1 MTPAPGEAYPAYV
14 ITPTA
19 DILGSPAPAPRR
31 WGRIAVV
38 GAAGVAVLAVAGGGF
53 AAYGALSG
61 GGTQPETFV
70 PSTAVAYV
78 ELDLNPPASQKL
90 NTVRLLHKLPKGTV
104 KATGEDY
111 RDLLLSAAFSH
122 GDVNYKRD
130 VDPWLGDRAAVAV
143 LPPVAGGDEPTV
155 EAVLQVK
162 DEKMF
167 AKVAPRLF
175 KGEDPGGYVL
185 VDGYVVISDDADLAK
200 RVVADAA
207 KSDLAHDPDYTLDTQ
222 DLGDRVVTGWYDLK
236 RAVTLVPSAAATSS
250 LTQAIG
256 QMRATFA
263 VQVQPDGLELVANS
277 TGGKDLG
284 SSQPGQL
291 LATLPAS
298 TIGAVEVTGAGGRV
312 MQQWDQVLKGM
323 NASGVGVN
331 PDQLID
337 VYQKQLGLKLPGD
350 LATLLGTDAV
360 AAVTLAKGAH
370 QPGFGYYA
378 LTDPAKAASL
388 TKRLTPLL
396 TRFGVPPAK
405 ATADGLAWGTSPT
418 WAKDATSGHLGSS
431 PRVQAALPELAKAD
445 LAVYV
450 DLNAVTHLHVVPGA
464 LGGGSTASVEEI
476 GLDTLGMTSWHD
488 GSTSHI
494 RIKLTVK

>member
-1 MTPAPGEAYPAYV
+1 MSDPAYV
-14 ITPTA
+14 ISPTA
-19 DILGSPAPAPRR
+19 DVLGSPSPAPRR

-38 GAAGVAVLAVAGGGF
+38 GAAGIAVLALAGGGF

-70 PSTAVAYV
+70 PATAVAYV

-104 KATGEDY
+104 KATGDDY
-111 RDLLLSAAFSH
+111 RELLLSAAFSH
-122 GDVNYKRD
+122 GDVNYARD

-143 LPPVAGGDEPTV
+143 LPPVAGGDEPTI

-162 DEKMF
+162 DAKMF

-175 KGEDPGGYVL
+175 KGDDSGGYVL
-185 VDGYVVISDDADLAK
+185 LDGYVVISQDADLAK
-200 RVVADAA
+200 RIVADAA
-207 KSDLAHDPDYTLDTQ
+207 KSDLADDPDYTLDTQ

-236 RAVTLVPSAAATSS
+236 RAASLVPAQGGSSA
-250 LTQAIG
+250 LTGAIG

-284 SSQPGQL
+284 ASTPAAL
-291 LATLPAS
+291 LAKLPAS
-298 TIGAVEVTGAGGRV
+298 TVGAVELTGVGGRV

-323 NASGVGVN
+323 SASGAGIN

-337 VYQKQLGLKLPGD
+337 VYQKQFGLKLPGD
-350 LATLLGTDAV
+350 LATALGSDAV
-360 AAVTLAKGAH
+360 AAVTLGKGAK

-378 LTDPAKAASL
+378 VTDPAKAAAL
-388 TKRLTPLL
+388 AQRLTPLF
-396 TRFGVPPAK
+396 TRLGVPPAR
-405 ATADGLAWGTSPT
+405 ATANGIAWGTSPT
-418 WAKDATSGHLGSS
+418 WAKDATSGNLGDSS
-431 PRVQAALPELAKAD
+431 RMQAALPELAKAD
-445 LAVYV
+445 MAVYV
-450 DLNAVTHLHVVPGA
+450 DLDAVTHFNAFSDSIAGGA
-464 LGGGSTASVEEI
+464 GASVEEV

-494 RIKLTVK
+494 RIKLTIK